1 MSRVFRGLLLLCLML
16 LAASAARGEELQ
28 LNEEFPNQFMIRAGY
43 NYVFNANTVFGINSE
58 NGVTGSVDFANL
70 LGGKTVDTHSW
81 RIDSLY
87 RFNPRHSLGFSYYHV
102 GRDGERTLLQDIT
115 IDNITYK
122 AGAQVL
128 SEIGISLYRLLYN
141 YSFYHKDKVELGIS
155 GGLYVA
161 DINIALHGTLT
172 CSGGPSCTPGPVAAG
187 GSSNTL
193 AAPLPNL
200 GFLLNYDIT
209 PRLQTQFRLDWFYI
223 DVPKFQGSM
232 TDVYLGLEYRL
243 FKHFALGTAF
253 DRFNV
258 NVNYTPKE
266 SSGWQVINNW
276 SSINFYGA
284 AYF

>member
-1 MSRVFRGLLLLCLML
+1 ML
-16 LAASAARGEELQ
+16 GVASIAQAEEAQ
-28 LNEEFPNQFMIRAGY
+28 SDESFPDRWMIRGGW
-43 NYVFNANTVFGINSE
+43 NYVFNADTVFGINSE
-58 NGVTGSVDFANL
+58 NGVTGSADFVNL
-70 LGGKTVDTHSW
+70 FGGKEVDTNSW

-87 RFNPRHSLGFSYYHV
+87 RFNPRHSLGFTYYHV
-102 GRDGERTLLQDIT
+102 GRDGDRTLLQDIT

-122 AGAQVL
+122 AGAQVQ
-128 SEIGISLYRLLYN
+128 SEIDISLYRLFYN

-161 DINIALHGTLT
+161 DVSIALHGSLT

-187 GSSNTL
+187 GSSTTL
-193 AAPLPNL
+193 AAPLPNV
-200 GFLLNYDIT
+200 GFLVNYDIL
-209 PRLQTQFRLDWFYI
+209 PRLQAQGRIDWFYI

-243 FKHFALGTAF
+243 FKHFSLGTAF

-258 NVNYTPKE
+258 NVDYTPKE

-276 SSINFYGA
+276 SSLYLYGA
-284 AYF
+284 VYF